1 MAAIVL
7 RVTLEIVADQMDA
20 FVDRV
25 CEHRRNVLKSEPNCQ
40 RFDISIPDQNENT
53 IQLYEVY
60 ADEAAFDHHMETPY
74 MKAYMEETAPMIEN
88 RERIRATLLNEQKT
102 P

>member
-25 CEHRRNVLKSEPNCQ
+25 CEHRRNVLKNEPNCQ
-40 RFDISIPDQNENT
+40 RFDISIPDQHENT
-53 IQLYEVY
+53 IQL
-60 ADEAAFDHHMETPY
+60 
-74 MKAYMEETAPMIEN
+74 
-88 RERIRATLLNEQKT
+88 
-102 P
+102 